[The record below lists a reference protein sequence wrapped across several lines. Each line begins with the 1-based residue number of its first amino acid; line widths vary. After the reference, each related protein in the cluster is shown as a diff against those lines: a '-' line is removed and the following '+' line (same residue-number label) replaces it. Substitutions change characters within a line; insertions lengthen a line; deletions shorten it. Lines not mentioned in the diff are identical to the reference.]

1 VAASYAA
8 ISEQGGAATTD
19 EAMVASPSGRCTSV
33 GGNDGLDEQGSA
45 TTTTPD
51 LSSVDSDDSSDSEGS
66 ASSNAEV
73 SASWE
78 PEWGAR
84 QTVAA
89 RVEVEDAPC
98 STTAPVEDRRASASS
113 ASADAVLESLDIHW
127 HGCSAAV
134 YTEPMSSL
142 VSLPGWIEKKPHVL
156 LRAAGAL
163 GCAIKGCFGF
173 KNAHS

>member
-33 GGNDGLDEQGSA
+33 CGNDGLDEQGSA

-51 LSSVDSDDSSDSEGS
+51 LSSVDSDDSSDSEGC

-78 PEWGAR
+78 PESGAR
-84 QTVAA
+84 QTVTAS
-89 RVEVEDAPC
+89 VEVEDASC
-98 STTAPVEDRRASASS
+98 STTAPDEERSTSASM
-113 ASADAVLESLDIHW
+113 ADAALLESLDIHW

-134 YTEPMSSL
+134 YTEPMGSL
-142 VSLPGWIEKKPHVL
+142 VSFPGWTEKKPHVL

-173 KNAHS
+173 KHARS